1 MNTTLVVA
9 VVIGVP
15 ILLLFMLAGRQLI
28 HAPTLTGVFVVLGSG
43 SLLVMVLTHVAEGLH
58 LFRFMGW
65 GQRHSPGHYLD
76 LVSVYAGIAFLVAA
90 SLCPLLRKRDL
101 SSR

>member
-1 MNTTLVVA
+1 MTN
-9 VVIGVP
+9 
-15 ILLLFMLAGRQLI
+15 
-28 HAPTLTGVFVVLGSG
+28 VFLVLGAG

-58 LFRFMGW
+58 LFPTMGW

-90 SLCPLLRKRDL
+90 SLCPLLRRQTKH
-101 SSR
+101 